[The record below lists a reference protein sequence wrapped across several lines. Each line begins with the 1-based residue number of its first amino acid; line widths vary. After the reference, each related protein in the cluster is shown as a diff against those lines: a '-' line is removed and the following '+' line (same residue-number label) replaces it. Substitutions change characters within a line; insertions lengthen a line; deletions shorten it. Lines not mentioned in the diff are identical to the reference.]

1 MNLKFAIVGVV
12 LVLGGI
18 LLSDTF
24 FTVDET
30 QQALVLQFG
39 EYRRTVQ
46 DDPGLH
52 VKVPFLQ
59 NVVYYEDRVLNV
71 DPPVQQVIL
80 ADQRRLNVDSFALY
94 RIANPLRFFEAVRN
108 EVTAEQ
114 RISTFV
120 NASLRSVLGN
130 RLQIE
135 VLSEERANIMDQ
147 IRTRVAREAEALG
160 IEIVDV
166 RIGRADVPEGTVR
179 AVYERMRSERERE
192 AAEFRAQGQE
202 QAQQIRARADRE
214 RAVLLAEA
222 GRRAQ
227 ILRGQGDSQAI
238 RIQAEAHNLDPSF
251 FGFYRSLQAYRTSM
265 PDEATTMVLAPQ
277 GEFFRYFQDISG
289 GSGELP
295 SRVEEPEQMRDM
307 IRQLLVSI
315 EEEVAPGG
323 GPGPGG
329 SSLDPELLE
338 ALDEQVSPEELRALP
353 DEAGGAA
360 TEDGAGTGEPAEAV
374 EPEPEAEA
382 APPAGE
388 APEEGTGTGT
398 DEGTGPGPEAR
409 TGDGD
414 TGAMARQPAVTA
426 TPTEDG
432 GGADAGGSRAAAA
445 ESRP

>member
-1 MNLKFAIVGVV
+1 MNLKLAIAGVV

-24 FTVDET
+24 FTVSET

-39 EYRRTVQ
+39 DHRRTIR

-52 VKVPFLQ
+52 VKMPFIQ
-59 NVVYYEDRVLNV
+59 NVVYYEARVLNV
-71 DPPVQQVIL
+71 DPPVEQVIL
-80 ADQRRLNVDSFALY
+80 ADQRRLNVDTFALY
-94 RIANPLRFFEAVRN
+94 VISDPLQFFRS
-108 EVTAEQ
+108 VTNQTIAEQ

-120 NASLRSVLGN
+120 NAALRGVLGN
-130 RLQIE
+130 RLQVE
-135 VLSEERANIMDQ
+135 VLSEERSNIMDQ
-147 IRTRVAREAEALG
+147 IRTRVVREAQPLG

-202 QAQQIRARADRE
+202 QAQQVRARADRE

-251 FGFYRSLQAYRTSM
+251 FSFFRSLQAYRTAM
-265 PDEATTMVLAPQ
+265 PNEGTTMVLAPR

-289 GSGELP
+289 GTGERLP
-295 SRVEEPEQMRDM
+295 SGVGDAEEMRDM
-307 IRQLLVSI
+307 IRQMLVSI

-329 SSLDPELLE
+329 GCAGLPVGASPRRWDGQRACRELPQR
-338 ALDEQVSPEELRALP
+338 DRNGQLR
-353 DEAGGAA
+353 
-360 TEDGAGTGEPAEAV
+360 
-374 EPEPEAEA
+374 
-382 APPAGE
+382 
-388 APEEGTGTGT
+388 
-398 DEGTGPGPEAR
+398 R
-409 TGDGD
+409 
-414 TGAMARQPAVTA
+414 
-426 TPTEDG
+426 
-432 GGADAGGSRAAAA
+432 
-445 ESRP
+445 

>member
-1 MNLKFAIVGVV
+1 MNLKLAIAGVV

-24 FTVDET
+24 FTVSET

-39 EYRRTVQ
+39 DHRRTIR

-52 VKVPFLQ
+52 VKMPFIQ
-59 NVVYYEDRVLNV
+59 NVVYYEARVLNV
-71 DPPVQQVIL
+71 DPPVEQVIL
-80 ADQRRLNVDSFALY
+80 ADQRRLNVDTFALY
-94 RIANPLRFFEAVRN
+94 VISDPLQFFRS
-108 EVTAEQ
+108 VTNQTIAEQ

-120 NASLRSVLGN
+120 NAALRGVLGN
-130 RLQIE
+130 RLQVE
-135 VLSEERANIMDQ
+135 VLSEERSNIMDQ
-147 IRTRVAREAEALG
+147 IRTRVVREAQPLG

-202 QAQQIRARADRE
+202 QAQQVRARADRE

-251 FGFYRSLQAYRTSM
+251 FSFFRSLQAYRTAM
-265 PDEATTMVLAPQ
+265 PNEGTTMVLAPR

-289 GSGELP
+289 GTGERLP
-295 SRVEEPEQMRDM
+295 SGVGDAEEMRDM
-307 IRQLLVSI
+307 IRQMLVSI

-329 SSLDPELLE
+329 SPLDPELLD
-338 ALDEQVSPEELRALP
+338 ALDEQVSPEELRTLP
-353 DEAGGAA
+353 DEQVSPD
-360 TEDGAGTGEPAEAV
+360 EGAGTAEPDEPV
-374 EPEPEAEA
+374 EEPEAEA
-382 APPAGE
+382 APPAGDGP
-388 APEEGTGTGT
+388 ADGTGTG
-398 DEGTGPGPEAR
+398 EGAEPGPEAR
-409 TGDGD
+409 AGEGDAGAAAQPGVTNSPAGD
-414 TGAMARQPAVTA
+414 
-426 TPTEDG
+426 DG
-432 GGADAGGSRAAAA
+432 GRDTGGSRAAAA
-445 ESRP
+445 RPQP